1 MPRVARLL
9 IAVALAV
16 ATSSL
21 YAATDVIADTTC
33 TQVSIVTHPSFV
45 TIIPG
50 TSTTLSVITA
60 GTPPITYQWYTGTS
74 GNTSQPIPNATSSS
88 VTVTPVTTITAYWVH
103 VANSCNT
110 VGVNSVT
117 GVVTLSATCPSP
129 AIDTQPSSV
138 SASIGTAATLKIQA
152 KPTATGTGPGSPL
165 HYQWY
170 KGVKGDIS
178 KKVGTDSDTF
188 ITDPVTATASYW
200 VRVSAECVSS
210 IDSNA
215 ATVTPVARGRAV
227 KR

>member
-1 MPRVARLL
+1 MPVVARLL
-9 IAVALAV
+9 TAIALAI
-16 ATSSL
+16 ATSSV
-21 YAATDVIADTTC
+21 YADSNC

-45 TIIPG
+45 TILPG

-74 GNTSQPIPNATSSS
+74 GNTSQPIPDATTSSI
-88 VTVTPVTTITAYWVH
+88 TVTPVTTITAYWVH

-129 AIDTQPSSV
+129 TIEKQPSSV
-138 SASIGTAATLKIQA
+138 SADIGTVATVKIEA

-188 ITDPVTATASYW
+188 ITDLVTVTASYW

-227 KR
+227 RR